1 MGAKIRTRI
10 SNIYTKKGTK
20 CRRLDIAALQDPG
33 KRRMFSE
40 KLDQKS
46 GDLSEEATSWKHVC
60 DTMNQVAEEV
70 LGLPTRNDWF
80 DDDCRA
86 AVQAVIEARAK
97 GRDSRSKMDKVRTL
111 QREKKKVLR
120 KKKRQFD
127 QEKLADIE
135 NLHTINETRKFY
147 QAINIVKNEFHPRT
161 LMCKKINGDLV
172 CDTNGVLKR
181 WKEHFNDVLNAG
193 AEEMQEAPRKKNYE
207 SNDGKDISAPLRKE
221 IEDAMSKLKNN
232 KAPGDYSLPG
242 ELFKASQI
250 SSILFHYFAIIM
262 R

>member
-1 MGAKIRTRI
+1 MGAKIRARI

-70 LGLPTRNDWF
+70 LGLQQPTRNDWF
-80 DDDCRA
+80 DDDCRT

-97 GRDSRSKMDKVRTL
+97 GRDSRSMDEVRTL

-127 QEKLADIE
+127 QQKLADIE

-147 QAINIVKNEFHPRT
+147 HAINIAKNGFHPRT
-161 LMCKKINGDLV
+161 SMCKKMNGDLV

-181 WKEHFNDVLNAG
+181 WKEYFNDLLNAG
-193 AEEMQEAPRKKNYE
+193 AEEMQEAPRKKT
-207 SNDGKDISAPLRKE
+207 LRVQRWEGFSRTIKE
-221 IEDAMSKLKNN
+221 GGRRCHQQAQE
-232 KAPGDYSLPG
+232 
-242 ELFKASQI
+242 QQ
-250 SSILFHYFAIIM
+250 SS
-262 R
+262 RR